1 MVKQKYMTIP
11 ELAKL
16 LGLSRIEVYRKVKKG
31 QIPAIKIG
39 RNYAISDRDINYI
52 LGKEMSDKEKKRIDA
67 AVRKTVR
74 EYGEVLK
81 KLGKEILLFLLYFRG
96 RRIHFLSFLF
106 SNNRI
111 FSWYRFRNLLCCN
124 SLL

>member
-1 MVKQKYMTIP
+1 MVEQKFITIP

-39 RNYAISDRDINYI
+39 RNYAISDRDINHI

-74 EYGEVLK
+74 EYGEVLR
-81 KLGKEILLFLLYFRG
+81 KLGKE
-96 RRIHFLSFLF
+96 
-106 SNNRI
+106 
-111 FSWYRFRNLLCCN
+111 
-124 SLL
+124 